1 MYNYSSNS
9 KGLVDVKVKEV
20 LSQKQMIKLEN
31 YIKGKYQASSD
42 IGAVSNIAKRV
53 LIKNMIFSLILSFIG
68 IVIYISIRFRF
79 NYAISGLVVLFHDV
93 LMMVFFFS
101 VTRLEVSNMFIA
113 ALLSIIGY
121 SINDTIVSFNKIR
134 ENLGSCKVG
143 SQTDIETVVDL
154 GLNQTIGRSIITSIT
169 TMLPVIMMILFGSYE
184 IFNFNIAL
192 FIGLISG
199 TYSSI
204 FIASQIWY
212 DLEKKKYIK
221 GSK

>member
-1 MYNYSSNS
+1 
-9 KGLVDVKVKEV
+9 
-20 LSQKQMIKLEN
+20 
-31 YIKGKYQASSD
+31 
-42 IGAVSNIAKRV
+42 
-53 LIKNMIFSLILSFIG
+53 
-68 IVIYISIRFRF
+68 
-79 NYAISGLVVLFHDV
+79 
-93 LMMVFFFS
+93 MVFFFS

-121 SINDTIVSFNKIR
+121 SINDTIVAFDKIR
-134 ENLGSCKVG
+134 ENLKSCKVG
-143 SQTDIETVVDL
+143 SQTDIENVVDL

-204 FIASQIWY
+204 FIASQSWY

-221 GSK
+221 GSKEYGR

>member
-1 MYNYSSNS
+1 
-9 KGLVDVKVKEV
+9 
-20 LSQKQMIKLEN
+20 
-31 YIKGKYQASSD
+31 
-42 IGAVSNIAKRV
+42 
-53 LIKNMIFSLILSFIG
+53 MIFSLILSFIG

-79 NYAISGLVVLFHDV
+79 NYAISGLVALFHDV

-121 SINDTIVSFNKIR
+121 SINDTIVAFDKIR

-143 SQTDIETVVDL
+143 SQTDIENVVDL

-204 FIASQIWY
+204 FIASQVWY